1 MAEININLN
10 VEAFEK
16 ALKEVG
22 KTLKGESGELTAA
35 QKRAQE
41 LFEIKK
47 ATVLLTD
54 QEKELQAKLNTE
66 KQITK
71 VLEEKINAEKKQA
84 TVATERE
91 KTAIAGLQKQLAAV
105 RLETQQLTLE
115 KKKSQQAVEAEVGSL
130 KWMEQEYT
138 RLTAQAKLYNQTTAE
153 GKANWEKQ
161 LPAIL
166 KLDTEI
172 KKLNGTMGMH
182 QRNVGNYKSAF
193 DGLGFSI
200 QQVGRE
206 LPSLAYGPR
215 VFFSA
220 ISNNLPIVIDQIRIA
235 KTELA
240 ALNAQGKVGVPIWKQ
255 VVGSIFSWQTAMVL
269 GITALTL
276 YGHKLVEWIGQLAAG
291 KDATANLTDAQKEFR
306 KEISLSIG
314 ESQVYF
320 YMLENHNKM
329 GLQQRDILK
338 MINEKYGE
346 YIGFL
351 LTEESTLGDI
361 ELARKRTNN
370 ELAREYML
378 KAQGKELAEYYAK
391 EIEYKKEL
399 RKLGVKPEDVLP
411 VEKRT
416 IFDETGKISKMI
428 EYEGEIGLIIGAWD
442 QLQAKKKE
450 VMDFYTSEIGQYL
463 MGDFAAPPDKKG
475 PKGPKGKKEVDEY
488 AKLLEEIEKLEKE
501 HLESTFSDQ
510 DKEIAAV
517 ADKYDKVLSNALL
530 SDKQRVHLEELMY
543 QEIVAI
549 GIKYNDLMIKEEER
563 LAGEENKI
571 RDKKLEDELKRIT
584 TRAKAEAKATAD
596 AAKEKAKAEKDKL
609 KDDEKMFDAALE
621 LQRNLADFGFAI
633 FENQKKKEL
642 ELAGENAIRREQIEK
657 EYAQKERSLAIAMAI
672 INTAVAV
679 TKALRSASPPWN
691 LIEAAI
697 ALTAGIAQVATI
709 QSQNFAKGEIDIQG
723 PGTET
728 SDSIF
733 ALLSKGETVT
743 PADKTRKYK
752 HALEAIHKDR
762 FEEYVYVNYV
772 LPEMNRDARTDIDSN
787 TAQNMYEN
795 IKLKAELDDYEI
807 RRKLAEGNYLSI
819 QQHNELIRILKIKQ
833 IKR

>member
-1 MAEININLN
+1 VAEININLN

-54 QEKELQAKLNTE
+54 QEKVLQAKLNTE

>member
-1 MAEININLN
+1 
-10 VEAFEK
+10 
-16 ALKEVG
+16 LKII
-22 KTLKGESGELTAA
+22 
-35 QKRAQE
+35 
-41 LFEIKK
+41 IK
-47 ATVLLTD
+47 
-54 QEKELQAKLNTE
+54 
-66 KQITK
+66 
-71 VLEEKINAEKKQA
+71 
-84 TVATERE
+84 
-91 KTAIAGLQKQLAAV
+91 
-105 RLETQQLTLE
+105 
-115 KKKSQQAVEAEVGSL
+115 
-130 KWMEQEYT
+130 W
-138 RLTAQAKLYNQTTAE
+138 
-153 GKANWEKQ
+153 
-161 LPAIL
+161 
-166 KLDTEI
+166 
-172 KKLNGTMGMH
+172 
-182 QRNVGNYKSAF
+182 
-193 DGLGFSI
+193 
-200 QQVGRE
+200 
-206 LPSLAYGPR
+206 
-215 VFFSA
+215 
-220 ISNNLPIVIDQIRIA
+220 
-235 KTELA
+235 
-240 ALNAQGKVGVPIWKQ
+240 
-255 VVGSIFSWQTAMVL
+255 
-269 GITALTL
+269 
-276 YGHKLVEWIGQLAAG
+276 
-291 KDATANLTDAQKEFR
+291 
-306 KEISLSIG
+306 
-314 ESQVYF
+314 
-320 YMLENHNKM
+320 
-329 GLQQRDILK
+329 
-338 MINEKYGE
+338 INEKYGE

>member
-1 MAEININLN
+1 VAEININLN

-54 QEKELQAKLNTE
+54 QEKVLQAKLNTE

-697 ALTAGIAQVATI
+697 ALTAGMAQVATI